1 MHALYIMIRALEDE
15 SDIISLARPMCK
27 EWKLKLQHLDCFVKS
42 LGSSSTSSSRSS
54 DVYFI
59 SPVDQTLLS
68 FTLGRRVRA
77 SFLHTAS
84 FSCNILTSYPKFQ
97 LVCFLH
103 QASVYM
109 SSFSMVIQ
117 ETEWN
122 HASCDIYKLM
132 DSGESFNS
140 PCCTYS
146 SINHKYYYY
155 LFCSFAFV
163 RIKCSEQS

>member
-1 MHALYIMIRALEDE
+1 M
-15 SDIISLARPMCK
+15 
-27 EWKLKLQHLDCFVKS
+27 
-42 LGSSSTSSSRSS
+42 
-54 DVYFI
+54 
-59 SPVDQTLLS
+59 DQTLLS
-68 FTLGRRVRA
+68 FTLGKRVRA

-84 FSCNILTSYPKFQ
+84 FSCNILTSYPKIQ
-97 LVCFLH
+97 LACFLH

-132 DSGESFNS
+132 DSGESFNC

-163 RIKCSEQS
+163 QVLRTILSIIHSKYSLKFSIKCNVIIIIIIPIIIFISYKHIHRISSIKLS